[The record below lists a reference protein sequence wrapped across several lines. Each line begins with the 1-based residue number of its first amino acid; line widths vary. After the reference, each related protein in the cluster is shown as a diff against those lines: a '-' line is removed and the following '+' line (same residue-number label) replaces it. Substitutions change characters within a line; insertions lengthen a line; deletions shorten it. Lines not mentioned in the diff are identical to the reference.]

1 MSNKQGE
8 FPKTYAKLKELY
20 YEEGKTKEV
29 PWLFFSSERV
39 LLTEEE
45 LLQDFSKVVEEI
57 QQPIWSLCEELL
69 LGNYEMEFP
78 SENKDKSTIIVAD
91 QRFSVDKVYHMYED
105 VVVAPTVT
113 ENRSES
119 ELLVSVIN
127 QIRRYE
133 LHGKFREE
141 LLYYFKGE

>member
-8 FPKTYAKLKELY
+8 FPKTYEKLKELY

-45 LLQDFSKVVEEI
+45 LLQDFSKVVGEI

-78 SENKDKSTIIVAD
+78 SENKDKSTIAVVD
-91 QRFSVDKVYHMYED
+91 QEFSLNNVTYMYEENALIPD
-105 VVVAPTVT
+105 VT
-113 ENRSES
+113 ENRTEYR
-119 ELLVSVIN
+119 LLVSVIN
-127 QIRRYE
+127 QARHYE

-141 LLYYFKGE
+141 LLDYFKGE